1 MMGSTHI
8 RVGVLYY
15 VILSVAVIPIIAAV
29 PLLYG
34 IHRNGISIAGIMV
47 AALAAMLP
55 DMDSQHSIIN
65 RINPVTGLAS
75 GMIET
80 ITKILELVVRLAF
93 TVGIAILIIK
103 YAPQIVSKLNHF
115 SFLKQYS
122 KLIIYGAAAILLVS
136 GFLGGGMVSS
146 IPILGDGY
154 KSVISAVNKGSNLI
168 KRFVMVIVYVGAGI
182 LIMLYNYKHGND
194 KVLYITGALIIAAA
208 VFPHRTFLHSA
219 EGLALFSYCAFYF
232 FQKAGFSY
240 LGSAFFLGYSSH
252 LYLSDMFTKEGVP
265 LSIIPRILKK
275 TGIYEKLKDI
285 QIFNIVYKVLNIR
298 LRIPISSTGT
308 NFGNRFEA
316 AYVLVLLIVTTA
328 VIIKSGMPMASIK
341 VI

>member
-15 VILSVAVIPIIAAV
+15 VILSVTVIPIIAAI

-34 IHRNGISIAGIMV
+34 IHRISIVGIMV

-55 DMDSQHSIIN
+55 DMDSQHSMIN
-65 RINPVTGLAS
+65 QINPVTGVANQII
-75 GMIET
+75 GT
-80 ITKILELVVRLAF
+80 VTKGLELAVKLAF
-93 TVGIAILIIK
+93 TIGIAILIIR
-103 YAPQIVSKLNHF
+103 YAPQIISKLNHF
-115 SFLKQYS
+115 SFIKPYS
-122 KLIIYGAAAILLVS
+122 KLITYGAAAILFVAGL
-136 GFLGGGMVSS
+136 LGGGTVAA

-154 KSVISAVNKGSNLI
+154 KSLISAVNSAGNFI

-182 LIMLYNYKHGND
+182 LIMVYNYKHGND
-194 KVLYITGALIIAAA
+194 TVLYLTGALIIAAA
-208 VFPHRTFLHSA
+208 IFPHRTFLHSA

-232 FQKAGFSY
+232 FHKAGVSY

-275 TGIYEKLKDI
+275 TGIYERLKGI
-285 QIFNIVYKVLNIR
+285 QIFNTIYKVLNIR

-308 NFGNRFEA
+308 DFGNRFEA
-316 AYVLVLLIVTTA
+316 AYVLVLLIVAAAA
-328 VIIKSGMPMASIK
+328 VLKGGLAVSSIK
-341 VI
+341 II